1 MAKRGEREEEASV
14 TSNLS
19 FSINVENLHEFESR
33 IQHVMS
39 LIDDL
44 NRRAAS
50 CQKAVEQA
58 LGAIDKIGFTVAGPK
73 PAGSA

>member
-1 MAKRGEREEEASV
+1 MAKREEREEEADRTISFSV
-14 TSNLS
+14 T
-19 FSINVENLHEFESR
+19 VENLEEFESR

-44 NRRAAS
+44 NRRAAA
-50 CQKAVEQA
+50 CQKQVEA
-58 LGAIDKIGFTVAGPK
+58 AIAAIDKIGYTVAGPK